1 VQSQSGNVVSLNE
14 ENYIRLNLNH
24 PVKELVWV
32 FNRNGTNAQ
41 DNDFSIGTNIM
52 PNGTPSQFAPLY
64 NFKLMING
72 TDRFKE
78 RKGENFRL
86 NENLQHHTRIPNNY
100 IYTYSF
106 ALRPEE
112 HQPSGTCN
120 FSRIDTAQ
128 LWFNLRNKFS
138 YPGNQDSTP
147 LENYTELPMYT
158 LYAPGYNVL
167 RIMGG
172 MAGLAYSL

>member
-1 VQSQSGNVVSLNE
+1 
-14 ENYIRLNLNH
+14 LNH
-24 PVKELVWV
+24 PTKELIWV
-32 FNRNGTNAQ
+32 FNRNGTSAPQ
-41 DNDFSIGTNIM
+41 NDFSEGVNLI

-64 NFKLMING
+64 NFKLNING

-78 RKGENFRL
+78 RPGEYFRL
-86 NENLQHHTRIPNNY
+86 VQNYDHHTRTPTNY

-120 FSRIDTAQ
+120 FSRIDSSQ
-128 LWFNLRNKFS
+128 LVFYLRNS
-138 YPGNQDSTP
+138 LLSPGNLDSSP
-147 LENYTELPMYT
+147 QENYYELPGYS
-158 LYAPGYNVL
+158 LFAPSYNIL

-172 MAGLAYSL
+172 MAGLAYSN